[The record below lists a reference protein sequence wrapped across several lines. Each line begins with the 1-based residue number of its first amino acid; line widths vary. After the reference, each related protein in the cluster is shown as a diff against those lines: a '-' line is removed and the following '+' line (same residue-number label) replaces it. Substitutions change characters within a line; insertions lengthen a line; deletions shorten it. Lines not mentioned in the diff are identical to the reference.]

1 MRKLDAI
8 SNVIV
13 NTIVGWLVI
22 LIVLI
27 PLSYLGFLLLYAPE
41 YLILLILFL
50 ITSYFVGKRVLK

>member
-27 PLSYLGFLLLYAPE
+27 PLSYLGFLLLYAPG

-50 ITSYFVGKRVLK
+50 IISYFVGKRVLK